1 MKADCAT
8 TMNSCVIRF
17 WIAWAAV
24 SRRCPRAGTGYGS
37 CSGHALNNAVL
48 HALLKDEAAWAWD
61 TIEEDETVEN
71 AADWTFEPA
80 MASAKSG

>member
-1 MKADCAT
+1 
-8 TMNSCVIRF
+8 MNSCVIRF
-17 WIAWAAV
+17 WIAWAT
-24 SRRCPRAGTGYGS
+24 CICRAPVLGQVTGS

-80 MASAKSG
+80 MASA